1 MVRLCFSMMRCINQ
15 QECILEECKASHK
28 MEKSY
33 VDHILKAGRSI
44 PGQSLTNDPE
54 QRYEFEK
61 APEITNLREGIE
73 FVFVKITSEET
84 YPQILELVG
93 SGISVMEI
101 TQNILYQ
108 GFDRG
113 VWNPDLMMLLAEP
126 TAYMIM
132 ALAERADIDY
142 VIYQGEEEEEAAE
155 NAATGYSEQESRL
168 NEYKKTNQIPQG
180 ALPEE
185 IVEKIS
191 TMEPPQEES
200 LMARP

>member
-1 MVRLCFSMMRCINQ
+1 MDTNYVNQ
-15 QECILEECKASHK
+15 
-28 MEKSY
+28 
-33 VDHILKAGRSI
+33 ILKAGRSI

-93 SGISVMEI
+93 SGIPVMEI
-101 TQNILYQ
+101 TQNILFQ

-142 VIYQGEEEEEAAE
+142 VIYQGEEEEEAVE

-200 LMARP
+200 LMARPEPSLLQG

>member
-1 MVRLCFSMMRCINQ
+1 MTHCINQ
-15 QECILEECKASHK
+15 WERILEECKASHK

-33 VDHILKAGRSI
+33 VDNLLRAGRSV

-73 FVFVKITSEET
+73 FVFLKLIEEET

-93 SGISVMEI
+93 AGVPIMEI
-101 TQNILYQ
+101 TQNILFQ
-108 GFDRG
+108 AFDRG
-113 VWNPDLMMLLAEP
+113 IVNPDLMMLLAEP

-142 VIYQGEEEEEAAE
+142 TIYKGEEEEEAAE
-155 NAATGYSEQESRL
+155 NAANGYSEQEARL
-168 NEYKKTNQIPQG
+168 KEYKKTNQIPQG
-180 ALPEE
+180 ALPTE
-185 IVEKIS
+185 IVEQIA
-191 TMEPPQEES
+191 TMETPQEES
-200 LMARP
+200 LMARPEPSLLQG

>member
-1 MVRLCFSMMRCINQ
+1 MDQNYIEN
-15 QECILEECKASHK
+15 IT
-28 MEKSY
+28 
-33 VDHILKAGRSI
+33 KAGRSI

-54 QRYEFEK
+54 ARYGFEK

-73 FVFVKITSEET
+73 FVFVKITDEET

-93 SGISVMEI
+93 SGISIMEI
-101 TQNILYQ
+101 TQNILFQ
-108 GFDRG
+108 GFERG

-132 ALAERADIDY
+132 ALAERADIEY
-142 VIYQGEEEEEAAE
+142 RIYQGEEEEEAAE
-155 NAATGYSEQESRL
+155 EAAVGYSAQESKL

-185 IVEKIS
+185 IIEKIA
-191 TMEPPQEES
+191 TMTPPEEES
-200 LMARP
+200 LMAQPEPSLL